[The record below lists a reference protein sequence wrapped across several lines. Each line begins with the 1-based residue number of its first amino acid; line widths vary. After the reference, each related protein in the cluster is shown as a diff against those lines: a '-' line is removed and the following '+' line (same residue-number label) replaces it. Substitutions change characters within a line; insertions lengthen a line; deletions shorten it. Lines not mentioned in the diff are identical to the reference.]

1 MNTNVDVDAM
11 RKDAVEIFQKGFA
24 CSESVIYAIK
34 RALILICQMMRSLC
48 HPDSRGGSEMVAVFV
63 VRLQEQPCASAIF
76 SEEEHLEMKPF

>member
-34 RALILICQMMRSLC
+34 KGFDLDLSDDASLC

>member
-24 CSESVIYAIK
+24 CSESVIY
-34 RALILICQMMRSLC
+34 ICQMMRSLC